1 MDQLDWS
8 RCVLG
13 FTMATITCDQFQ
25 DICSGVW
32 SDRTAVL
39 AGRGFLTGEA
49 ALIRAVYWRLC
60 KDGVFRTSA
69 LDNYASAQSVLTYEV
84 VVSCVLEMNAK
95 PHFDGT
101 PYLEDLRNRYQLEFG
116 RDC

>member
-1 MDQLDWS
+1 M
-8 RCVLG
+8 
-13 FTMATITCDQFQ
+13 TTITSDQFQ

-32 SDRTAVL
+32 NDRAAVL

-60 KDGVFRTSA
+60 KGGVFKKSA
-69 LDNYASAQSVLTYEV
+69 VDNYASAQSVLTYEV
-84 VVSCVLEMNAK
+84 VVGCVLEMNAK
-95 PHFDGT
+95 PFFDGA
-101 PYLEDLRNRYQLEFG
+101 PYLEELRNRYQMEFG